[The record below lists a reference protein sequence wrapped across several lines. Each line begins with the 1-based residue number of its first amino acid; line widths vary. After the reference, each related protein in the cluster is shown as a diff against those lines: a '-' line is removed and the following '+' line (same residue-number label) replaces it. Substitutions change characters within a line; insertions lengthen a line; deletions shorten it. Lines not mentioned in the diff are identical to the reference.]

1 MDAGIQN
8 CRQRSDQN
16 AILVQDLL
24 EELEELHQQNNQVSS
39 INNGRKFDEYVDF
52 SKKIILYSESIEME
66 SSS

>member
-1 MDAGIQN
+1 MFLEGRRRRCFVDAGIQN

-24 EELEELHQQNNQVSS
+24 EELEELHERNNQVSS

-52 SKKIILYSESIEME
+52 S
-66 SSS
+66 